1 MCIQEK
7 RFTSNLGWKELRE
20 VIWSSL
26 LSEQGH
32 RRDLPRLLRALYKQ
46 ALKTAKDGDCE
57 ASLGILFEC
66 LTLTMVKA
74 QFTTSL
80 DLSF

>member
-26 LSEQGH
+26 LSERGH
-32 RRDLPRLLRALYKQ
+32 GRDLPRLLRALSKQ